1 MHDQELM
8 SRNACDV
15 AQNELDP
22 CSNGYFLERVSE
34 LIIISNL
41 HCQSIHYFALRNLRF
56 RLESKSLTLWVADHT
71 ESCIRA
77 KHFRLSLQQI
87 FNYSSKR
94 RQAVKVIS
102 DTDMYLN
109 S

>member
-15 AQNELDP
+15 AHNELDP
-22 CSNGYFLERVSE
+22 CSNSYFLERVSE

-56 RLESKSLTLWVADHT
+56 RLESKSLTDALGSRSHGIMYT
-71 ESCIRA
+71 G
-77 KHFRLSLQQI
+77 KTLSAI
-87 FNYSSKR
+87 FT
-94 RQAVKVIS
+94 
-102 DTDMYLN
+102 TDI
-109 S
+109 